1 MKRHDDSKT
10 TRQEHRRS
18 QFDSDGKNH
27 NAKQR
32 DTGRAEKK
40 LNIGPVV
47 HAMSNDELNG
57 APGERGA
64 RALAIA
70 TVRIDG

>member
-1 MKRHDDSKT
+1 VSRIGSRTAPQTLAQNVKRHDDSKT

-18 QFDSDGKNH
+18 QLDSDAKNH

-47 HAMSNDELNG
+47 HAMSNDMYGEL
-57 APGERGA
+57 
-64 RALAIA
+64 
-70 TVRIDG
+70 